1 MEIDSA
7 EETNIEQLTNIS
19 IHGEHIEP
27 ESTEDYVNIGNC
39 KKRKSSFVWKYFRLL
54 ENSSNGSLE
63 CLICGSSVSKQTSN
77 LARHLFAAHDI
88 NRSTDIGVNIS
99 SY

>member
-7 EETNIEQLTNIS
+7 EETSTEQPTNTS
-19 IHGEHIEP
+19 IHREHIEP
-27 ESTEDYVNIGNC
+27 ESTEDYVNIGNL
-39 KKRKSSFVWKYFRLL
+39 KKRKSSFVWKYFRHL

-63 CLICGSSVSKQTSN
+63 CLICGSSVSNQTSN

-88 NRSTDIGVNIS
+88 SRSTDIGVKIT
-99 SY
+99 